1 METSEIVD
9 EIDDHEI
16 EERDITAEQKHRD
29 NHDQRGIGQLLIAAN
44 PLVLRFPGPRRFS
57 ELSANFA
64 EKVFR
69 FCDHR
74 IVSKKPG
81 QEGLEPPTDGFGDR
95 YSTN

>member
-1 METSEIVD
+1 MHPSEVLD

-16 EERDITAEQKHRD
+16 EERDEPAEQQHRD
-29 NHDQRGIGQLLIAAN
+29 DHDHRGIGQLLIPAD
-44 PLVLRFPGPRRFS
+44 PLVLRFPWPRRFS
-57 ELSANFA
+57 QLGADFA

-74 IVSKKPG
+74 KRFKKPG